1 MLWIDLTQW
10 FWFSYILDMEWCSL
24 FYLLKLLF
32 AAEVIDLYA
41 NQLSGRIPSELAN
54 LPRLRKL
61 DLHDN
66 NLTGTIPKAIC
77 DRKLPVLIADC
88 LGFNPE
94 VKCDCCTV
102 CCRGLPEMKCKD
114 IKTGQVVIP
123 D

>member
-1 MLWIDLTQW
+1 MTN
-10 FWFSYILDMEWCSL
+10 
-24 FYLLKLLF
+24 F
-32 AAEVIDLYA
+32 ALMDSIVTIDLYA

-54 LPRLRKL
+54 LPKLQKL

-66 NLTGTIPKAIC
+66 NLTGTMPKEIC

-94 VKCDCCTV
+94 VRCDCCTV
-102 CCRGLPEMKCKD
+102 CCKGLPDMKCKD
-114 IKTGQVVIP
+114 TKTGKVVVP